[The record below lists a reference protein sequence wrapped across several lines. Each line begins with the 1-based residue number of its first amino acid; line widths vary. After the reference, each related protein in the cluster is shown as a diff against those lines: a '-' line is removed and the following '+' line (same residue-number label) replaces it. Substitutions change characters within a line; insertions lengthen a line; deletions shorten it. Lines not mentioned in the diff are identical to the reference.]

1 MMLGFGAVDGL
12 DDGGE
17 CWEASWGWEG
27 GSCSVHREVEKGR
40 FDDISLVA

>member
-1 MMLGFGAVDGL
+1 MLGFGAVDGV

-17 CWEASWGWEG
+17 YWEAGCVWEG
-27 GSCSVHREVEKGR
+27 ESCSVYREVEKGR